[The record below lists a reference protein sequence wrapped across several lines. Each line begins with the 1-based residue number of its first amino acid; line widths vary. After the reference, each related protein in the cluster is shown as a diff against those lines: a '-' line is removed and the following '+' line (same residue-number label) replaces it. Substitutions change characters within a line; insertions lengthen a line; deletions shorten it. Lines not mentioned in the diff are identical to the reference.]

1 LEALA
6 RLPPRGGAH
15 KTFKAALTI
24 EMDERDFGACYWRM
38 WACLPPVVA
47 VAAVAVAA
55 VVAVSYGLAQSASNK
70 ELVGVAH

>member
-6 RLPPRGGAH
+6 LSPPRGGAH

-38 WACLPPVVA
+38 WACLRNDWGFAGTHTTCTQVFRGA
-47 VAAVAVAA
+47 FH
-55 VVAVSYGLAQSASNK
+55 G
-70 ELVGVAH
+70 ET